1 MARSA
6 HRCHPAG
13 VTDHFARGWVPGP
26 ARYQAGVFTVAQAL
40 AAGMSPDQ
48 VRRRRRTGEWVR
60 LAGDALRP
68 AATAQQPGSL
78 AWAVALTWPDGVAC
92 LRTAAA
98 MHRLPVA
105 LSTRAHA
112 IVPTKRHPRPA
123 LVAHLVAI
131 EPSDVVRM
139 GRVRLTSRART
150 LFDCVGRLPD
160 DEADSLMIWALT
172 RELWTRDE
180 LDRMVAARP
189 GRWGNG
195 RRREVLRDTERGALG
210 AAERR
215 LLRLLDLSQ
224 ITGWRT
230 DVPVSDTAGLI
241 GRADVLFLEARLVI
255 EVDGMAYH
263 GAARFQSDRTRQN
276 RLVGAGYTVLR
287 FTWQDLTERPDLVI
301 DQIRAALTR

>member
-123 LVAHLVAI
+123 LVAHLVANGV
-131 EPSDVVRM
+131 EAKVHYPVPLHLQRPGRELGYGPGDMPVAEAQAERLVTLPAHEYLTDAQVARAVEVVAAFAGDPAA
-139 GRVRLTSRART
+139 GRVR
-150 LFDCVGRLPD
+150 P
-160 DEADSLMIWALT
+160 
-172 RELWTRDE
+172 
-180 LDRMVAARP
+180 
-189 GRWGNG
+189 
-195 RRREVLRDTERGALG
+195 
-210 AAERR
+210 
-215 LLRLLDLSQ
+215 
-224 ITGWRT
+224 
-230 DVPVSDTAGLI
+230 
-241 GRADVLFLEARLVI
+241 
-255 EVDGMAYH
+255 
-263 GAARFQSDRTRQN
+263 
-276 RLVGAGYTVLR
+276 
-287 FTWQDLTERPDLVI
+287 
-301 DQIRAALTR
+301 